1 MSISTLAFLAQRVQ
15 GNEGL
20 GMVAWSIIIV
30 AGLLAI
36 LFIFLLLYAS
46 RYVKVGP
53 NEVLIVSGK
62 SHRMVDASGRER
74 TVGFRIV
81 KGGGTFVWPFFEKA
95 EVLSLEL
102 LTIDIKTPS
111 VYSIVG
117 VPVRVD
123 GVAQIKVKGEDV
135 SIRTAAEQFLSK
147 TPTEIMSIALQT
159 LEGHLRAIIGKM
171 TVEELYKDRDKFAQ
185 NVQTESAADFANM
198 GLQVVSFT
206 IKEIQDDQGYLDA
219 LGKPR
224 TAEVKKDAI
233 VGQANADREATIQS
247 AKAHQEAQQRRYEA
261 ETAVAMAQR
270 DYEMKRADYQASINQ
285 RKAESDLAYDL
296 QKYKSQQ
303 GVKSEEMKVL
313 EIEKER
319 QIDIKQKELQ
329 ATVQRP
335 AEAEKYR
342 IEQIADA
349 NKYNTIAAAEAQ
361 ALSAQNIGR
370 GEAEAVKA
378 RGLGEAEAIRAR
390 GLAEAEV
397 ILAKGQAEAEAMRK
411 KAEAWRTYNE
421 AAIAQMFIEK
431 LPELARAIAEPLGR
445 TDKIT
450 IISSGSEGM
459 GASKITKDIVDIV
472 AQLPPVLE
480 GVSGVNL
487 RDLISRIP
495 GVTKKP
501 EKS

>member
-1 MSISTLAFLAQRVQ
+1 MNITNLAFLAQKAQDSSVLWIA
-15 GNEGL
+15 G
-20 GMVAWSIIIV
+20 VIA
-30 AGLLAI
+30 AGLMAI
-36 LFIFLLLYAS
+36 VVIFLLIYAA

-53 NEVLIVSGK
+53 NEVLIVSGMK
-62 SHRMVDASGRER
+62 HRVADPSGREKM
-74 TVGFRIV
+74 VGFRIV
-81 KGGGTFVWPFFEKA
+81 KGGGTFVWPVLEKA

-111 VYSIVG
+111 VYSITG

-135 SIRTAAEQFLSK
+135 AIRTASEQFLSK
-147 TPTEIMSIALQT
+147 TPTEIMSIAHQT

-185 NVQTESAADFANM
+185 NVQSESAGDFANM
-198 GLQVVSFT
+198 GLQIISFT

-261 ETAVAMAQR
+261 ETAVAEAQR
-270 DYEMKRADYQASINQ
+270 NYEMKRADYQASINQ

-303 GVKSEEMKVL
+303 GVKLEEMKVL

-349 NKYNTIAAAEAQ
+349 NKYNTIAVAEGQ

-378 RGLGEAEAIRAR
+378 RGLGEAEAIRAK

-445 TDKIT
+445 TEKIT
-450 IISSGSEGM
+450 IISSGGEGI
-459 GASKITKDIVDIV
+459 GASKVTKDIVDIV
-472 AQLPPVLE
+472 AQLPPILE

-487 RDLISRIP
+487 KDLISKIP
-495 GVTKKP
+495 GVTQKKA
-501 EKS
+501 

>member
-1 MSISTLAFLAQRVQ
+1 MDALGLAALIA
-15 GNEGL
+15 G
-20 GMVAWSIIIV
+20 
-30 AGLLAI
+30 GLLAI
-36 LFIFLLLYAS
+36 VVIFLIIYAS

-53 NEVLIVSGK
+53 NEVLIVSGRK
-62 SHRMVDASGRER
+62 HRWVDAAGRER

-81 KGGGTFVWPFFEKA
+81 KGGGTFVWPVLEKA

-102 LTIDIKTPS
+102 LTIDVKTPS
-111 VYSIVG
+111 VYSITG

-135 SIRTAAEQFLSK
+135 AIRTAAEQFLSK
-147 TPTEIMSIALQT
+147 TPSEIMSIAHQT
-159 LEGHLRAIIGKM
+159 LEGHLRAIIGRM

-185 NVQTESAADFANM
+185 NVQSESAADFANM
-198 GLQVVSFT
+198 GLQIISFT

-224 TAEVKKDAI
+224 IAEVKKDAI

-261 ETAVAMAQR
+261 ETAVAEAQR
-270 DYEMKRADYQASINQ
+270 DYEMKRADYQAAINQ

-296 QKYKSQQ
+296 QKFKTQQ
-303 GVKSEEMKVL
+303 SVKIEEMKVV
-313 EIEKER
+313 EIERER
-319 QIDIKQKELQ
+319 QIAIKEKELQ
-329 ATVQRP
+329 AAIQKP

-342 IEQIADA
+342 IEKLAEA
-349 NKYNTIAAAEAQ
+349 NKYSAITAAEAQ

-370 GEAEAVKA
+370 GEAEAIKA
-378 RGLGEAEAIRAR
+378 RGLGEAEAIRAK

-411 KAEAWRTYNE
+411 KAEAWKSYNE

-445 TDKIT
+445 TEKIT
-450 IISSGSEGM
+450 IISTGGDGM
-459 GASKITKDIVDIV
+459 GASKITRDIVDIV
-472 AQLPPVLE
+472 AQLPPILE

-487 RDLISRIP
+487 KELLSRLP
-495 GVTKKP
+495 GLASKKTD
-501 EKS
+501 KA